1 MDTSKF
7 EKDLDFTASALFR
20 LVNKIASQEHA
31 FTGLTPSYAFLIVA
45 VKENPGIRASAL
57 SKKLHLEASTV
68 TRLIEKL
75 ETRDFILRDSSPGIT
90 KVYLTESG
98 ELMYNNVIIGME
110 KYLILFKSALG
121 KKQYKELVKS
131 ISSALAK
138 LRTIPIEE

>member
-1 MDTSKF
+1 MDASKF
-7 EKDLDFTASALFR
+7 EKDLDFTTSALFR

-45 VKENPGIRASAL
+45 VKESPGIRATEL
-57 SKKLHLEASTV
+57 SKKLHLEASTI

-75 ETRDFILRDSSPGIT
+75 ETRNFIIRDSSPGMT

-98 ELMYNNVIIGME
+98 QQMYNNVIIGME
-110 KYLILFKSALG
+110 NYLNQFKAALG

-131 ISSALAK
+131 ISSALVK
-138 LRTIPIEE
+138 LKTIPIVE